1 MGLRQSKQL
10 LIYILKGVENMKTFT
25 DLVFQLSLLSLFFQ
39 QNTFQNYF
47 VLLFK
52 PLPLYE
58 WTYKNFFY

>member
-58 WTYKNFFY
+58 